1 MPHAESIPT
10 RPGRLLAALLAGLTL
25 LTGACRPEAA
35 PPEPLVLVEV
45 APMVSLVRPLLA
57 PGIEIRTIVPPGVS
71 PHGYQL
77 TPDDARAMANAALVI
92 TVGPVLEP
100 AINRA
105 VERQTPAERLV
116 SMAGLLGM
124 ETSDDPHHHGHD
136 HDHAGHDHGAEEVC
150 EHTTDPHL
158 WLDPE
163 LVVAFVTAL
172 PGELEARGLAAA
184 DATESAATLAAE
196 AGAVRDEYRDRLAP
210 FAGRAIITH
219 HDAFRRIADRYG
231 IVIAQVIR
239 PVSGS
244 EPTPGDLTR
253 VLDAAAEHGVGAIF
267 VEPQYPDGLP
277 RRIAERLGLSI
288 RTLNPEGAGDWPVM
302 MRANLDELV
311 AGLSTPAPAAADVE
325 TGGG

>member
-1 MPHAESIPT
+1 MPHADST
-10 RPGRLLAALLAGLTL
+10 TARRPGHLLAPLLAALALLAG
-25 LTGACRPEAA
+25 GCRKESA
-35 PPEPLVLVEV
+35 PPQPLVLVEV

-57 PGIEIRTIVPPGVS
+57 EGIEIRTIVPPGVS

-77 TPDDARAMANAALVI
+77 TPDDARAMANASLVI

-105 VERQTPAERLV
+105 VRRQTPAERLV
-116 SMAGLLGM
+116 SMAGLLKM

-136 HDHAGHDHGAEEVC
+136 HAGHEHGKEIC

-163 LVVAFVTAL
+163 LVIAFVTAL
-172 PGELEARGLAAA
+172 PGELESRGLAAA
-184 DATESAATLAAE
+184 DATGSAATLAAE
-196 AGAVRDEYRDRLAP
+196 ATKVSDEYRDRLAP

-239 PVSGS
+239 PVSGT

-288 RTLNPEGAGDWPVM
+288 RTLNPEGAGDWAVM

-311 AGLSTPAPAAADVE
+311 AGLSTPAPDADAVP
-325 TGGG
+325 GGG